1 MLEYRDAGAIVPIA
15 TALANQNPSRARTGT
30 STNLEKGTMAKK
42 TAPSTI
48 DQHFHHWKID
58 EPNGQVSVGVCKTC
72 GETKQFKNW
81 LSDGD
86 FITNEEHRSA
96 A

>member
-1 MLEYRDAGAIVPIA
+1 
-15 TALANQNPSRARTGT
+15 
-30 STNLEKGTMAKK
+30 MAKTAEQPKK
-42 TAPSTI
+42 TNAPQGEKP
-48 DQHFHHWKID
+48 DHFHHWRIE
-58 EPNGQVSVGVCKTC
+58 EPNGQLSRGVCKVC
-72 GETKQFKNW
+72 GTTKEFKNW

>member
-1 MLEYRDAGAIVPIA
+1 VIEE
-15 TALANQNPSRARTGT
+15 ANGPT
-30 STNLEKGTMAKK
+30 SG
-42 TAPSTI
+42 
-48 DQHFHHWKID
+48 
-58 EPNGQVSVGVCKTC
+58 GVCKIC
-72 GETKQFKNW
+72 GASKMFKNW